1 MSSLPCHTCSDGV
14 LGKASMQ
21 CFPEFVANP
30 QSSRRPHACTRQSST
45 AGEPM
50 VGRAGMTHLW
60 VLIEHPGPWPA
71 SAPDDVLPVA
81 LTEKI
86 YAAQGRIRLV
96 VIRRP
101 RNRRV
106 LTPMCVL
113 AWTDGTRQW
122 MREGSVDRYEDLSVL
137 PFESMATGVE
147 PDFGRSRTEPLFAV
161 CTHGKKDACCAE
173 LGRPVVSALNA
184 AQIADVWE
192 CSHIG
197 GDRFAANMIA
207 WPAAV
212 YFSRLDGNSAIDAAE
227 KYQAGEL
234 ELLHL
239 RGRAALSQA
248 AQAAEHA
255 VRRVTGIVATDA
267 LESVTESV
275 DGEHTTVDLRLEAR
289 DFRVVVRPGS
299 PGQPFRHDCG
309 SGGTVE
315 WNGWIVEHLHEQS
328 H

>member
-1 MSSLPCHTCSDGV
+1 MD
-14 LGKASMQ
+14 
-21 CFPEFVANP
+21 
-30 QSSRRPHACTRQSST
+30 
-45 AGEPM
+45 AGR
-50 VGRAGMTHLW
+50 VGRP
-60 VLIEHPGPWPA
+60 IRGPVGTA
-71 SAPDDVLPVA
+71 V
-81 LTEKI
+81 
-86 YAAQGRIRLV
+86 RI
-96 VIRRP
+96 
-101 RNRRV
+101 
-106 LTPMCVL
+106 
-113 AWTDGTRQW
+113 DGHR
-122 MREGSVDRYEDLSVL
+122 
-137 PFESMATGVE
+137 AE

-173 LGRPVVSALNA
+173 LGRPVVAALNA

-255 VRRVTGIVATDA
+255 VRRATDIVATDA
-267 LESVTESV
+267 LESISEYGRRT
-275 DGEHTTVDLRLEAR
+275 
-289 DFRVVVRPGS
+289 
-299 PGQPFRHDCG
+299 HDCR
-309 SGGTVE
+309 SSVGGETFASSFAPVLRAA
-315 WNGWIVEHLHEQS
+315 VPT
-328 H
+328 

>member
-1 MSSLPCHTCSDGV
+1 MSSLPCHSDGV
-14 LGKASMQ
+14 LGKGSMQ
-21 CFPEFVANP
+21 CLSEFVANP
-30 QSSRRPHACTRQSST
+30 QTSRRPHACTRQSST

-71 SAPDDVLPVA
+71 SAPDDILPVA

-86 YAAQGRIRLV
+86 YAAQGRIRVV
-96 VIRRP
+96 VIRRT

-106 LTPMCVL
+106 LTPTCVL

-122 MREGSVDRYEDLSVL
+122 MREGAVDRYEDLSVL
-137 PFESMATGVE
+137 PFESMATGAE

-227 KYQAGEL
+227 KYLAGEL

-267 LESVTESV
+267 LESVAERV
-275 DGEHTTVDLRLEAR
+275 DGEHTTVDLRLEGR
-289 DFRVVVRPGS
+289 DFRIVVRSGPPGL
-299 PGQPFRHDCG
+299 PFRHDCG
-309 SGGTVE
+309 AGGTVE
-315 WNGWIVEHLHEQS
+315 WSGWTVEHVHEQP

>member
-1 MSSLPCHTCSDGV
+1 
-14 LGKASMQ
+14 MQ

-30 QSSRRPHACTRQSST
+30 QTSRRPHACTRQSSA

-71 SAPDDVLPVA
+71 SAPDDVLPDA

-101 RNRRV
+101 RIRRV
-106 LTPMCVL
+106 LTPTCVL
-113 AWTDGTRQW
+113 AWTDGTRHW
-122 MREGSVDRYEDLSVL
+122 MREGSVDRYEDLSAL

-147 PDFGRSRTEPLFAV
+147 PAFGCSRTEPLFGV

-173 LGRPVVSALNA
+173 LGRPVVAALDA

-227 KYQAGEL
+227 KYLNGEL
-234 ELLHL
+234 SMTHL

-255 VRRVTGIVATDA
+255 VRRATDIVATDA
-267 LESVTESV
+267 LESVTERV
-275 DGEHTTVDLRLEAR
+275 DGVRTTVDLRLGAR
-289 DFRVVVRPGS
+289 DFRVVVCPGA

-315 WNGWIVEHLHEQS
+315 WNGWIIEHLHEQS

>member
-1 MSSLPCHTCSDGV
+1 MRTRLDGRHTSVD
-14 LGKASMQ
+14 
-21 CFPEFVANP
+21 
-30 QSSRRPHACTRQSST
+30 
-45 AGEPM
+45 AG
-50 VGRAGMTHLW
+50 
-60 VLIEHPGPWPA
+60 
-71 SAPDDVLPVA
+71 
-81 LTEKI
+81 
-86 YAAQGRIRLV
+86 
-96 VIRRP
+96 
-101 RNRRV
+101 RV
-106 LTPMCVL
+106 
-113 AWTDGTRQW
+113 
-122 MREGSVDRYEDLSVL
+122 VDRYEDLSVL

-267 LESVTESV
+267 LESVAESV

>member
-30 QSSRRPHACTRQSST
+30 QTSRRPHACTRQSST
-45 AGEPM
+45 VGEPM

-86 YAAQGRIRLV
+86 YTAQGRIRLV

-101 RNRRV
+101 RIRRV

-147 PDFGRSRTEPLFAV
+147 PDFGRSARN
-161 CTHGKKDACCAE
+161 
-173 LGRPVVSALNA
+173 RSSRSAHM
-184 AQIADVWE
+184 E
-192 CSHIG
+192 
-197 GDRFAANMIA
+197 RRM
-207 WPAAV
+207 
-212 YFSRLDGNSAIDAAE
+212 
-227 KYQAGEL
+227 
-234 ELLHL
+234 
-239 RGRAALSQA
+239 RAARNSVA
-248 AQAAEHA
+248 RSC
-255 VRRVTGIVATDA
+255 RR
-267 LESVTESV
+267 
-275 DGEHTTVDLRLEAR
+275 
-289 DFRVVVRPGS
+289 
-299 PGQPFRHDCG
+299 
-309 SGGTVE
+309 
-315 WNGWIVEHLHEQS
+315 
-328 H
+328 

>member
-1 MSSLPCHTCSDGV
+1 MPSLPCHTCSNGEGERDSTGW
-14 LGKASMQ
+14 L
-21 CFPEFVANP
+21 PEFVPNP
-30 QSSRRPHACTRQSST
+30 LESRRPHACTRQSSS

-50 VGRAGMTHLW
+50 VGRAGMTRLW

-71 SAPDDVLPVA
+71 SAPDDVLPSA
-81 LTEKI
+81 LTEKLD
-86 YAAQGRIRLV
+86 AAAGHIRV
-96 VIRRP
+96 VLIRRP
-101 RNRRV
+101 RNRQV

-113 AWTDGTRQW
+113 AWTDGTRHW
-122 MREGSVDRYEDLSVL
+122 MREGVVERYEDLSSL

-147 PDFGRSRTEPLFAV
+147 PAFGRSRAEPLFAV

-173 LGRPVVSALNA
+173 LGRPVVAALET

-207 WPAAV
+207 WPAAA
-212 YFSRLDGNSAIDAAE
+212 YFSRLDGNSAIEVVE

-234 ELLHL
+234 ALTHL

-255 VRRVTGIVATDA
+255 VRRATTIVATDA
-267 LESVTESV
+267 LERVTESTT
-275 DGEHTTVDLRLEAR
+275 EARTTVDLRLEAR
-289 DFRVVVRPGS
+289 DFRVVVHPG
-299 PGQPFRHDCG
+299 PPQQQFRHDCG
-309 SGGTVE
+309 SGGTVV
-315 WNGWIVEHLHEQS
+315 WRRWIVEHLHEQS
-328 H
+328 N

>member
-1 MSSLPCHTCSDGV
+1 MSSLPCHGDGV
-14 LGKASMQ
+14 PGKASMQ
-21 CFPEFVANP
+21 CLSEFVANP
-30 QSSRRPHACTRQSST
+30 QTSRRPHACTRQSST
-45 AGEPM
+45 AGELM
-50 VGRAGMTHLW
+50 VGRAGTTHLW

-106 LTPMCVL
+106 LTPTCVL

-137 PFESMATGVE
+137 PFESMAAGVE

-173 LGRPVVSALNA
+173 LGRPVVSALDIA
-184 AQIADVWE
+184 GIADVWE

-212 YFSRLDGNSAIDAAE
+212 YFSRLDGDPATDAVE
-227 KYQAGEL
+227 KYLNGEL
-234 ELLHL
+234 AVTHL

-255 VRRVTGIVATDA
+255 VRRATDIVATDA
-267 LESVTESV
+267 LESITESV
-275 DGEHTTVDLRLEAR
+275 DGACTTVDLRLEER
-289 DFRVVVRPGS
+289 DFRVVVRPGP
-299 PGQPFRHDCG
+299 PGQPFGHDCG

-315 WNGWIVEHLHEQS
+315 WSGWIVEHLLEQP

>member
-1 MSSLPCHTCSDGV
+1 
-14 LGKASMQ
+14 
-21 CFPEFVANP
+21 
-30 QSSRRPHACTRQSST
+30 
-45 AGEPM
+45 M

-71 SAPDDVLPVA
+71 SAPDDVLPDA

-86 YAAQGRIRLV
+86 YSVQGRIRV
-96 VIRRP
+96 VLIRRP
-101 RNRRV
+101 RNRQV
-106 LTPMCVL
+106 LTPTCVL
-113 AWTDGTRQW
+113 AWTDGTRHW
-122 MREGSVDRYEDLSVL
+122 MREGSVDRYEDLSAL

-147 PDFGRSRTEPLFAV
+147 PAFGRSRTEPLFGV

-173 LGRPVVSALNA
+173 LGRPVVAALDA

-212 YFSRLDGNSAIDAAE
+212 YFSRLDGNSAMDAAE
-227 KYQAGEL
+227 KYLNGEL
-234 ELLHL
+234 SLTHL

-255 VRRVTGIVATDA
+255 VRRATDIVASGA
-267 LESVTESV
+267 LESVTERV
-275 DGEHTTVDLRLEAR
+275 DGVRTTVDLRLGAR
-289 DFRVVVRPGS
+289 DFRVAVRPGP